1 MIIPTIRAGCAA
13 DIDDVVEIQA
23 ASPEAAQWDVHDY
36 LAYDFRVAV
45 CDNRVAGFLVS
56 RAAGPDECEVL
67 NVAVSPEFRRTGV
80 GSALISSLVSGLRG
94 AVFLEVRASNHAAVE
109 FYKSL
114 CFEEVGRREE
124 YYQEP
129 PDAAI
134 VMKFHS
140 C

>member
-1 MIIPTIRAGCAA
+1 MIIPTIRSGCAA
-13 DIDDVVEIQA
+13 DLAEVSAIQA
-23 ASPEAAQWDVHDY
+23 ASPGAAQWDVHEY
-36 LAYDFRVAV
+36 LRYDFRVAI

-56 RAAGPDECEVL
+56 RAAGPEECEIL
-67 NVAVSPEFRRTGV
+67 NVAVSPEFRRMGV
-80 GSALISSLVSGLRG
+80 GSALVASLVAGFRG
-94 AVFLEVRASNHAAVE
+94 AVFLEVRASNHAAVDL
-109 FYKSL
+109 YKSL
-114 CFEEVGRREE
+114 CFEEVGRRAE